1 MFCVQRLWACAV
13 LMGTL
18 AASLPVHQGYSLA
31 AVQSCAAFTSQT
43 LRLSPITVAARHG
56 LVQLAPCLVNNH
68 TVSINGKWPECRDVM
83 LS

>member
-1 MFCVQRLWACAV
+1 VFCVQRLWACAV

-31 AVQSCAAFTSQT
+31 AVQSRAAFTSQT
-43 LRLSPITVAARHG
+43 RRLSPITVTGRHG

-68 TVSINGKWPECRDVM
+68 TVSINGKCPEWRDVR
-83 LS
+83 LN